1 MTNYVNS
8 QYTVRVELGSPPQ
21 TLQAIPDTGSY
32 ELLVASTA
40 CEDDCGGGNHTLFDA
55 ATSSTLLYS
64 SGNGGALGQYTSYG
78 QGEVLSVL
86 VTDTVS
92 VGGMFVNNVPFLMML
107 QNELKDF
114 DYASYDA
121 IMGIGPFASAN
132 IPSEDH
138 ERPRPSIMSAMNITS
153 VGVCLSQLDGANG
166 RLDLNGGVPG
176 LTYTPFPS
184 IGQYHWGLSV
194 SGITANGH
202 SFGCA
207 RPPYCAAIVDSG
219 TSLITL
225 PTPLLTELT
234 PLMNSVKA
242 DCSNMHELPTLYL
255 SVNGRELKLPPQLW
269 VMRVQDSPVV
279 KKAVYNIPGYKSM
292 ALPFYTGQYAD
303 ECFPAIEAVRTSP
316 HRTPLLPTRGLRSPE
331 LTALCVRR
339 RWIR

>member
-1 MTNYVNS
+1 
-8 QYTVRVELGSPPQ
+8 
-21 TLQAIPDTGSY
+21 
-32 ELLVASTA
+32 
-40 CEDDCGGGNHTLFDA
+40 
-55 ATSSTLLYS
+55 
-64 SGNGGALGQYTSYG
+64 
-78 QGEVLSVL
+78 
-86 VTDTVS
+86 
-92 VGGMFVNNVPFLMML
+92 
-107 QNELKDF
+107 
-114 DYASYDA
+114 
-121 IMGIGPFASAN
+121 
-132 IPSEDH
+132 
-138 ERPRPSIMSAMNITS
+138 MSAMNITS

-303 ECFPAIEAVRTSP
+303 ECFPAIEAMDSMTDHGPMIILGMPFLRAYAAVFDRTNDAA
-316 HRTPLLPTRGLRSPE
+316 RTIELAEMPLGSDQCSSCSTELRKRDRRDRDAT
-331 LTALCVRR
+331 LTALEPPGAGEPQDLPLLRVAPGHIRHPWHARTAKHSAQNEVYRIDPSAVPVRAQR
-339 RWIR
+339 GTGGAAARVIQQTKAEVSAYALASKQSASQIRMGECGSYEPDSSPAGNAGV